1 MTYAMTDPPQAEP
14 LTLADV
20 KAHLRLD
27 SGDEDALLIALIRT
41 AREHLERQTGL
52 CLMTQGWRLYLDRW
66 PEGGMIQIARGPVQ
80 AIGTIQVFDGDG
92 VPTDLSVNDRLLDG
106 EARPARLWLRDPT
119 PPGQAINGIEIDFI
133 AGYGES
139 ATDVPDTLKRAMLI
153 HVAHMFA
160 FRGVVAP
167 DSQPTGV
174 PAGYDRLIA
183 PFCRWGL

>member
-20 KAHLRLD
+20 KAHLRMD
-27 SGDEDALLIALIRT
+27 SGDEDTLLIALIRT

-52 CLMTQGWRLYLDRW
+52 CLMTQTWRLYLDRW
-66 PEGGMIQIARGPVQ
+66 PEGGMIQITRGPVQ
-80 AIGTIQVFDGDG
+80 AIERIQVFDADG
-92 VPTDLSVNDRLLDG
+92 VPADLTALDRLLDG
-106 EARPARLWLRDPT
+106 DARPARLWLRDPASS
-119 PPGQAINGIEIDFI
+119 GQAINGIEIDFI
-133 AGYGES
+133 SGYGE
-139 ATDVPDTLKRAMLI
+139 AAADVPDTLKRAMLI

-167 DSQPTGV
+167 DSQPAGV

-183 PFCRWGL
+183 PFCRRGL